1 MEIALL
7 KLLLAHILGDFFLQ
21 PNSWVAEKEKKK
33 LKADKLYLHIAIHI
47 ALIFL
52 VFGSL
57 SVWKIAL
64 LIGVLHGIIDAAKLL
79 FQKEKTKRVWFFV
92 DQLLHVVVI
101 VSCWVYYYQANI
113 NLGFLQNNQFWLLA
127 LGALFL
133 TSPAAIF
140 IRIIIAKWI
149 PGAPAS
155 TSISTTSLQD
165 AGKFIGILERLLIYL
180 FVCTNHFE
188 AVGFLLAAKSIFRF
202 GDLKD
207 AHDIKLTEYV
217 LIGTLLSFGLALIVA
232 MTVLNINR

>member
-21 PNSWVAEKEKKK
+21 PNSWVVEKEQKK
-33 LKADKLYLHIAIHI
+33 LKSAKLYLHIAIHI
-47 ALIFL
+47 ALIFI
-52 VFGSL
+52 VFLSF
-57 SVWKIAL
+57 SVWKVAL
-64 LIGVLHGIIDAAKLL
+64 VVGLLHGIIDALKLTL
-79 FQKEKTKRVWFFV
+79 QKEKTKRIWFFV
-92 DQLLHVVVI
+92 DQLLHVAVI
-101 VSCWVYYYQANI
+101 LVCWQYYFYANI
-113 NLGFLQNNQFWLLA
+113 SLAFLQNNRFWLFLI
-127 LGALFL
+127 GALFL

-140 IRIIIAKWI
+140 IRMTIAKWV
-149 PGAPAS
+149 PEKAA
-155 TSISTTSLQD
+155 TSLQD
-165 AGKFIGILERLLIYL
+165 AGKFIGIIERLLIYL

-232 MTVLNINR
+232 MAVLNIKL